1 MRSDG
6 EFRTQNQ
13 LDSCALTREQ
23 YDQVL
28 QFLGKNLE
36 VSQCVNATDK
46 EEVLLAATHIEHE
59 DRVTENIDTQLL
71 HQRLGHVSSSVLKS

>member
-1 MRSDG
+1 MKIIGKDDG
-6 EFRTQNQ
+6 GF
-13 LDSCALTREQ
+13 
-23 YDQVL
+23 YVL
-28 QFLGKNLE
+28 SN
-36 VSQCVNATDK
+36 SIDK

>member
-36 VSQCVNATDK
+36 VSQCVNATGINSTL
-46 EEVLLAATHIEHE
+46 VA
-59 DRVTENIDTQLL
+59 
-71 HQRLGHVSSSVLKS
+71 SSKNCSR